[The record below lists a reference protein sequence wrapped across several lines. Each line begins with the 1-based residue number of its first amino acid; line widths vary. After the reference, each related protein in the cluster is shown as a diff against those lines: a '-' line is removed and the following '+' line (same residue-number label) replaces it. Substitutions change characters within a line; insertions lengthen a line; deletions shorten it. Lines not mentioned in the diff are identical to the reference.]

1 MKSIN
6 FTVPDLFDKILNG
19 SKKLTIRGL
28 FIPAFVENERILLK
42 DVVLKNGKRVA
53 KRSIITKVT
62 YIRFIRLKEV
72 TDALAEREG
81 FNTAE
86 ESKEWLRKKY
96 GKSDERWLVC
106 ICWRDLERESLRE
119 YNRTN
124 EPNGRKQTML
134 DNYMGIAPVNMY

>member
-6 FTVPDLFDKILNG
+6 FTVPGLFDKILNG

-81 FNTAE
+81 FKTAE